1 MAAYEDLDCS
11 AKESSKR
18 DRTNAFKGV
27 PLDSIARRQLLI
39 EYFVSTPPSANNKE
53 GGKEVE
59 V

>member
-1 MAAYEDLDCS
+1 MKTWIAVQKNPARETEQMHL
-11 AKESSKR
+11 R
-18 DRTNAFKGV
+18 GV